1 MAATSPGSPAPLTF
15 AVIGTGGIAHNHIRD
30 FLATPS
36 VTAVGFADP
45 SDASLAAAAR
55 AFPGVPTFAD
65 AETML
70 LKTRPDIVTICTPN
84 KFHKENTLLALRHG
98 AHVVCEKPLAMDVAE
113 AEAMEAARS
122 AAGKLGG
129 INFSYRNNPAFRF
142 ARTLVAA
149 GELGRLT
156 RINVVYLQSHLGAKA
171 TPYAWRNDA
180 ALAGF
185 GALGDLGVHMIDTAR
200 FISGLDYRRVVGL
213 AQTLIPQKADATGA
227 LHPVTTD
234 TNAAWLAELTGG
246 VIATFETTQVAPG
259 YGNYFRLELS
269 GDRGTLAVHS
279 EHSEELWLHAGPT
292 LATYATWKTDLP
304 LQKVPT
310 DFTRTSGPTTP
321 AAIVHALRGE
331 NVSFPTFADGVAAQR
346 VLAAIHTSMQTE
358 AWVVL

>member
-30 FLATPS
+30 FLATPG

-45 SDASLAAAAR
+45 SAASLAAAAR
-55 AFPGVPTFAD
+55 AFPGVPTFTD
-65 AETML
+65 TETML

-113 AEAMEAARS
+113 AEAMEAARA

-142 ARTLVAA
+142 AR
-149 GELGRLT
+149 
-156 RINVVYLQSHLGAKA
+156 VYLQSHLGAKA

-279 EHSEELWLHAGPT
+279 EHSEELWLHAGST

-331 NVSFPTFADGVAAQR
+331 NVSFPTFADCVAAQR

-358 AWVVL
+358 AWVAL

>member
-1 MAATSPGSPAPLTF
+1 
-15 AVIGTGGIAHNHIRD
+15 
-30 FLATPS
+30 
-36 VTAVGFADP
+36 
-45 SDASLAAAAR
+45 
-55 AFPGVPTFAD
+55 
-65 AETML
+65 
-70 LKTRPDIVTICTPN
+70 
-84 KFHKENTLLALRHG
+84 
-98 AHVVCEKPLAMDVAE
+98 VCEKPLAMDVAE
-113 AEAMEAARS
+113 AEAMEAARA

-227 LHPVTTD
+227 LHSVTTD
-234 TNAAWLAELTGG
+234 TNAAVARRADRRRHRHLRDHSSRTRLRQLLPPRALRRPRHPRRPLG
-246 VIATFETTQVAPG
+246 TQRRTSGSTPAP
-259 YGNYFRLELS
+259 RS
-269 GDRGTLAVHS
+269 P
-279 EHSEELWLHAGPT
+279 PT
-292 LATYATWKTDLP
+292 RHGRPTCRSRRS
-304 LQKVPT
+304 PT

-321 AAIVHALRGE
+321 AAIIHALRGE
-331 NVSFPTFADGVAAQR
+331 KVSFPTFADGVAAQR